1 MDALQESFILFQQ
14 MLKIGI
20 IGMVRNGQLLME
32 LQVKHRH
39 SLVFLIN
46 FLRFLLQEHFIFVLF
61 YSQPALQLVN

>member
-46 FLRFLLQEHFIFVLF
+46 FRRFLLQEHFIFVLF